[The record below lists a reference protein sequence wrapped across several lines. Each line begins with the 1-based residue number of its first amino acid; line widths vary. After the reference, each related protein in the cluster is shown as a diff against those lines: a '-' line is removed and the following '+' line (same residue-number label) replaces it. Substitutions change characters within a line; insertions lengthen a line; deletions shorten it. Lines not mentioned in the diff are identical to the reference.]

1 MCVMWLSYGSLF
13 SSNLLLLTGAGSCG
27 LCLCPIIVIQKHF
40 SQRYAFPMGMHMCI
54 SSIGGVVG
62 APLLEILS
70 THYGWR
76 GALVI
81 VSAVV
86 MNTVACGLIYRESD
100 PTDDDEAT
108 RVCPSSSNLIKDS
121 LMMCKSIE
129 TDDDETTPLCPRS
142 SNSIKHNLIVCNP
155 VETCPAEDGEAKPL
169 CPKSSNSIKHNL
181 IKCKPSE
188 TCSKDNNI
196 ATQASYTDKYAGKG
210 ILAYTNWGQERNCN
224 KDRDGNLTY
233 NDPKCNNNDDSKD
246 ILDGNGYDA
255 FTQSSEEKQIN
266 KSGWLACHINNYQ
279 LLLQPVFICYLLSRL
294 LTRASGVVMSQYAP
308 SKALADGSSEM
319 EASLLR
325 SICSVMIML
334 GRMVSTFINSF
345 DHVNRYV
352 FGCVTMLLNAVFS
365 LGFSLPHKYL
375 FNLISM
381 PSISLCSGE
390 YNNDT
395 VWPVWEG
402 AMMQLVKL
410 PAWKVGVRGFVPH
423 SGNKL
428 KD

>member
-1 MCVMWLSYGSLF
+1 
-13 SSNLLLLTGAGSCG
+13 
-27 LCLCPIIVIQKHF
+27 
-40 SQRYAFPMGMHMCI
+40 MGMHMCI

-142 SNSIKHNLIVCNP
+142 SNSIKHNLIVCSP

-210 ILAYTNWGQERNCN
+210 ILAYTNWCQERNCN

-395 VWPVWEG
+395 V
-402 AMMQLVKL
+402 
-410 PAWKVGVRGFVPH
+410 
-423 SGNKL
+423 
-428 KD
+428 